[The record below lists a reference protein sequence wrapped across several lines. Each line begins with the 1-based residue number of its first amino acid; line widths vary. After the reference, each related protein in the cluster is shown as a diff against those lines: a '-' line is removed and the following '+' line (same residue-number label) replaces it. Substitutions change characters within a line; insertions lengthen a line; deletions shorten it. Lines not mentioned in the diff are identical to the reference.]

1 MKFVTLNMVGPG
13 AVRFDEDTGTEVRD
27 ELSKPVVVNAA
38 AIRAFYARRDGK
50 PGTRITFSDGGG
62 FAVAELPEQLA
73 QLVASGDIQTLALIP
88 AVSTDAPAADAPAG
102 DAEAPPPDAP
112 PARRSRRA
120 N

>member
-1 MKFVTLNMVGPG
+1 MKFVSLNMVEPG

-27 ELSKPVVVNAA
+27 ESSKPVVVNAA

-62 FAVAELPEQLA
+62 FAVAESPAQIV
-73 QLVASGDIQTLALIP
+73 QLVAGGDIPTLAITAP
-88 AVSTDAPAADAPAG
+88 VSTDAPATDAPA
-102 DAEAPPPDAP
+102 AESPPADGPA